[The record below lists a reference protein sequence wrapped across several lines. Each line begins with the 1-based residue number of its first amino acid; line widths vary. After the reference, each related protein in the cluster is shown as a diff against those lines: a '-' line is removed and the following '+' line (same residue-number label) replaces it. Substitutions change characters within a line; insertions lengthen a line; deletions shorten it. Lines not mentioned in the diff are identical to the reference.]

1 MNNWERYERYE
12 NNLRNK
18 KPKGEYKMSDN
29 NVICGC
35 YNITI
40 NDLNNAVKNGVK
52 SFVEVQEF
60 TNVGTGSGKCVANN
74 KVLFDELL
82 LTNRI
87 NENSTV
93 CGCLKVKVQDL
104 EEAIKNGAKSFEEVQ
119 EITQV
124 GTGCGHCVESN
135 RALVNQ
141 LLARQ

>member
-1 MNNWERYERYE
+1 
-12 NNLRNK
+12 
-18 KPKGEYKMSDN
+18 MSDR

-35 YNITI
+35 YNVTVD
-40 NDLNNAVKNGVK
+40 DLNNTVKNGVK
-52 SFVEVQEF
+52 SFEEVHEV
-60 TNVGTGSGKCVANN
+60 TKVDKICGKYVDNN
-74 KVLFDELL
+74 KVLFHELL

-87 NENSTV
+87 NENLTV

-141 LLARQ
+141 LLARW